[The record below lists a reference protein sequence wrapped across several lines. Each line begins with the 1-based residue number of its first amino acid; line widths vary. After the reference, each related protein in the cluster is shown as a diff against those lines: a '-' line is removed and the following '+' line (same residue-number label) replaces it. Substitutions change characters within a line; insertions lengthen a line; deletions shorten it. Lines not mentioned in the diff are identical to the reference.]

1 MTGVQTCALPI
12 SFDMDIDDEE
22 IILKEI
28 LRMCERAASRMRQ
41 RNLSARTIAIKVR
54 FADFKTIN
62 RSKTMPSPVT
72 STKEIYE
79 ISKNLYQK
87 LNLNRARIRLVGVS
101 LENLNEGEVQF
112 EQMVLGERDKG
123 WREATVAIDA
133 ASERFGDGSVRPAR
147 LLDGSN

>member
-1 MTGVQTCALPI
+1 MLFR
-12 SFDMDIDDEE
+12 SDDEE

-41 RNLSARTIAIKVR
+41 KNMSARTVALKVR

-62 RSKTMPSPVT
+62 RSKTLSSPIS

-79 ISKNLYQK
+79 IAKNLYLK
-87 LNLNRARIRLVGVS
+87 LNLQRARIRLVGVS

-112 EQMVLGERDKG
+112 EQMELGERDKG
-123 WREATVAIDA
+123 WREATAAIDA
-133 ASERFGDGSVRPAR
+133 ARERFGDGSVRPAR
-147 LLDGSN
+147 LFDEFN

>member
-1 MTGVQTCALPI
+1 
-12 SFDMDIDDEE
+12 MDIDDEE

-28 LRMCERAASRMRQ
+28 LRVCERAASRMRQ

-123 WREATVAIDA
+123 WREATAAIDA
-133 ASERFGDGSVRPAR
+133 ASERFGEIGRAHV
-147 LLDGSN
+147 